1 MSRRRILLANQ
12 TQGGGG
18 FSPLDLNPNLWLDAT
33 DASTITEVSGA
44 ISQWDD
50 KSGNNYNVSQSDVTK
65 RPTNGGSI
73 NGLNAIDLGGGL
85 NKKRLV
91 TTTASNNNWQDVYMV
106 LRWDGS
112 SSFNWANI
120 ITALNSSGTS
130 FGIGLTGYSNTNYF
144 YTITWLDDLFINTVP
159 TSLTAPAIGVGNPL
173 NSNALLSFSADNAIN
188 VNGFGVGGGRNNDD
202 SWYGVIG
209 EVVAFPRKLSATER
223 GQMNTYLTNKWGL

>member
-1 MSRRRILLANQ
+1 MTTDLFLS
-12 TQGGGG
+12 GGGG
-18 FSPLDLNPNLWLDAT
+18 VAPFSPLDLGCNLWLDAT
-33 DASTITEVSGA
+33 DAATITEVSGA

-50 KSGNNYNVSQSDVTK
+50 KSGNNYNVSQSDATK

-73 NGLNAIDLGGGL
+73 NGLNAIDLGGGI

-91 TTTASNNNWQDVYMV
+91 TTTASNNNWQDVYMT

-120 ITALNSSGTS
+120 ITALNSTGTS
-130 FGIGLTGYSNTNYF
+130 FGIGLTGYANTNRF
-144 YTITWLDDLFINTVP
+144 YNYTWSNNIYINNVL
-159 TSLTAPAIGVGNPL
+159 TSFTTPVIGVGNPL
-173 NSNALLSFSADNAIN
+173 NSNALLSFSANNAIN

-209 EVVAFPRKLSATER
+209 EVVAFPTKLNATDR
-223 GQMNTYLTNKWGL
+223 ATMNTYLTNKWGL